1 MWRGRARYF
10 STYTSPLPNAE
21 SASDR
26 ASWNARAKS
35 SASFATRIPFPP
47 PPAAA
52 LMITGK
58 PISRANAERL
68 VHVLHRAGRARNDRH
83 ADVGHRFA
91 RRGLVA
97 HQADLLRRGTDE
109 RDVRRGARLRE
120 LRVLGEKA
128 VAGMDRVRARD
139 LGGRDQA
146 RDLEIR
152 LARRRRPDAHVVVGE
167 ADVERLA
174 IGLRVDGHRLNAELA
189 ARADDSKRDLA
200 AIGDQNF
207 LEHQLVYPAW
217 RRDWPAVLSAIAI
230 ALKVVPARVAGSL
243 DTLRAECKLARV
255 GGEE

>member
-10 STYTSPLPNAE
+10 STYTSSLPNAD
-21 SASDR
+21 SASER
-26 ASWNARAKS
+26 ASWKARAKS
-35 SASFATRIPFPP
+35 SGSLATRIPFPP

-58 PISRANAERL
+58 PISRAKPRATSTSSTGPG
-68 VHVLHRAGRARNDRH
+68 VPGTIGTPTPAIVLRAVALSPIEPDL
-83 ADVGHRFA
+83 
-91 RRGLVA
+91 RG
-97 HQADLLRRGTDE
+97 GGPDE
-109 RDVRRGARLRE
+109 RDVGRGARLRE
-120 LRVLGEKA
+120 LRVLGEEA
-128 VAGMDRVRARD
+128 VAGMDRVGAGD
-139 LGGRDQA
+139 LGGGDEA

-152 LARRRRPDAHVVVGE
+152 LARGRGADAHVVVGE

-174 IGLRVDGHRLNAELA
+174 IGFGVHGHRLNVELA
-189 ARADDSKRDLA
+189 ARADDSERDLA

-243 DTLRAECKLARV
+243 DTLCAQGELARV